1 MNILLVGGSNSLMNQ
16 LIKKLNKEGHRVS
29 VLTGSHH
36 RREWYERV
44 FERYDFPYDSVSIPE
59 VMESVSPDVTVFLG
73 AYDSNFRWN
82 GDRSED
88 PVRLIAGLMNLL
100 TAFSSLRKGRF
111 LFLSSEAVF
120 SGSAG
125 VTLTE
130 EDAGDASDQ
139 RGMVLAQCE
148 ELCRSFRMTRSL
160 DIVTVRLG
168 GCYSIP
174 RNRGEVSGILA
185 SFCLDALSG
194 DPLRP
199 AANHR
204 LSLLHDADGVQFLSQ
219 LIQARELRYDRYQL
233 STEDFEEEELAR
245 MVQESYEEASW
256 TSRKDKPSKVRILP
270 DKSASPRDLS
280 LSAQRFREEFGIR
293 RVNQAED
300 GVRQMLQYMLRHKA
314 VFLQDEN
321 AKPPWWKRLLTRF
334 GWIISAIRPFVENLV
349 CFLLVLLVNS
359 LAADSPY
366 FARLDLF
373 LLYVLLFSILYGQQQ
388 ASFSAILA
396 TAGQLYLQMQRRG
409 GVAVFMDF
417 STYIWIAQLFILGL
431 VVGYLKDR
439 LGDQKDEA
447 REDHSYMAG
456 QIDDIKDINSSNV
469 RVKDAMQTQI
479 INQSDSVGKIYEIT
493 SSLSQYN
500 YDEVLFYAAESLQK
514 IMGSEDVAIYT
525 VSGGPYAR
533 LFTATSPAARKL
545 GNSVK
550 YVELAELEEALTHH
564 RVFINRRLDDR
575 YPMMAGGIY
584 DDDELRLILMVW
596 TLPWEKMTLGQANLL
611 EVTGALIQN
620 AALRANRYLEAM
632 HQERFVGDT
641 PVLTPEAFRS
651 LVEAYR
657 KAERR
662 SLTDFSVLRVDASNG
677 DLTALGSALAKKM
690 RPNDYIGELDGTCL
704 FALLTNTDDHGAKV
718 VAERLQGAGFLCRPV
733 DEFRELT

>member
-16 LIKKLNKEGHRVS
+16 LIKKLNKEGQRVS

-59 VMESVSPDVTVFLG
+59 VLESVSPDVTVFLG
-73 AYDSNFRWN
+73 AWDSNFRWSSERG
-82 GDRSED
+82 GDS
-88 PVRLIAGLMNLL
+88 VRLIAGLMNLL
-100 TAFSSLRKGRF
+100 TAYSSLRKGRF

-120 SGSAG
+120 SGTAG
-125 VTLTE
+125 RTLTE
-130 EDAGDASDQ
+130 EDSGDASDY
-139 RGMVLAQCE
+139 RGMALSQCE
-148 ELCRSFRMTRSL
+148 ELCRSFRMNRNQ

-168 GCYSIP
+168 GCYSTP
-174 RNRGEVSGILA
+174 RKRGEVSGTLL
-185 SFCLDALSG
+185 SFCLEALEG
-194 DPLRP
+194 NTLRP
-199 AANHR
+199 AVNHR
-204 LSLLHDADGVQFLSQ
+204 LSLLHDADAVQFLSQ
-219 LIQARELRYDRYQL
+219 LILAKELRYDRYQL
-233 STEDFEEEELAR
+233 STEDFGEGELAR
-245 MVQESYEEASW
+245 MIQDSYEEIGW
-256 TSRKDKPSKVRILP
+256 TSRKDKPPKVRIVP
-270 DKSASPRDLS
+270 DKSAAPRDLT
-280 LSAQRFREEFGIR
+280 LSPQRFREEFGIR
-293 RVNQAED
+293 RVNRAAD
-300 GVRQMLQYMLRHKA
+300 GSRQIILYMLRHKA
-314 VFLQDEN
+314 VFLQDED
-321 AKPPWWKRLLTRF
+321 AKLPWWKRLLERF
-334 GWIISAIRPFVENLV
+334 GWLLRAIRPFAENLV

-373 LLYVLLFSILYGQQQ
+373 LLYVLLFAILYGQQQ
-388 ASFSAILA
+388 ASVSAILA
-396 TAGQLYLQMQRRG
+396 TGGQLYLQMRHRG
-409 GVAVFMDF
+409 GAAVFMDL
-417 STYIWIAQLFILGL
+417 STYVWIAQLFILGL

-514 IMGSEDVAIYT
+514 IMGSEDVSIYT

-533 LFTATSPAARKL
+533 LFTATSPMARKL

-550 YVELAELEEALTHH
+550 YVEMAELEEALTHR
-564 RVFINRRLDDR
+564 RVFINRRLDER

-584 DDDELRLILMVW
+584 DDEELRLILMVW

-632 HQERFVGDT
+632 REERFVGDT
-641 PVLTPEAFRS
+641 PVLTPEAFQS
-651 LVEAYR
+651 LLEAYR
-657 KAERR
+657 NAERR
-662 SLTDFSVLRVDASNG
+662 SLTDFSVLRVDSPDG
-677 DLTALGSALAKKM
+677 DLAALGGALAKKM

-704 FALLTNTDDHGAKV
+704 FALLTNTDDHGARV
-718 VAERLQGAGFLCRPV
+718 VADRLRAAGFLCRPV